1 MRRSLT
7 LTKREQRQ
15 VEKQLKKLDAAYQA
29 GRVNE
34 MIYKHKR
41 AQLIS
46 NLSRPKAAITPIEAN
61 QQGFFQTRR
70 NMEFG
75 PVPVGYWDKSPL
87 NSPARRQV
95 SDNKVR
101 ASLLSIHDNEWWN
114 DGFQESLRN
123 AAQATNPVAVEQ
135 NKAAQEASYFQQTIM
150 QANRLAGSISAD
162 TFQSTEIWNEIQSSA
177 PVMKAL
183 QRLSNSV
190 EYTVQ
195 RMRTMGVPE
204 SVARDAIRK
213 AAIAAGNTM
222 TGAGYD
228 KERAATITAMVVRG
242 ELSITGASNQ
252 VANDIQQANE
262 AVAALNTNTA
272 NTPSAMWR
280 NDYNIH
286 AIGPSGG
293 GVSLKQLQ
301 QMRNDLNNE
310 LSLENDPVA
319 RNQLVAALN
328 NLESE
333 INMRRAGI
341 SQVSNAMGPL
351 PPGVAPIATQGNGYN
366 PLNNFRA
373 NQSTMQDT
381 VAALTRGGPDLW
393 NIVNDIVTIQGN
405 MYFDYMAGE
414 PIVINENGEV
424 SNFTNMADE
433 STIFP
438 KGDFTVYSSGK
449 ASIKQLEIVLSG
461 IANALNSPHIPENE
475 KGYLRYLKNI
485 ISTHVERLRV
495 AAAINQAMPNDPF
508 NNLVNLPVNG
518 GEGLPEIIQ
527 NNANNLP
534 PTVQNQSQ
542 NPAAQHLVQQNN
554 ATVQQATQGPANNLP
569 TSQMGLN
576 NPVLQTGP
584 VAQNIGNPW
593 LETNNP
599 PPMANHPTSQMGL
612 NNPPPMGHKHYMA
625 VGNPPNAIEQLAQHR
640 YTQQEHSNIHAKG
653 YTNNIPTLPS
663 STNSQKQQN
672 QTKQN
677 QKAVAVKNDPV
688 FHYQPKSIV
697 NLGPK
702 KMPSI
707 FTAGVGGSTSTTTS
721 SRSHGGA
728 RFVNGL
734 DPRNNHRSW

>member
-15 VEKQLKKLDAAYQA
+15 VENQLKKLDAAYQA

-34 MIYKHKR
+34 MLYKHKR

-286 AIGPSGG
+286 AVGPSGG

-554 ATVQQATQGPANNLP
+554 ATVQQANNSVMQPPIVNNMLPPGGPMNNLP
-569 TSQMGLN
+569 TKNMGLEFV
-576 NPVLQTGP
+576 NPHNHHRLEPNENFEINTIPGTGP
-584 VAQNIGNPW
+584 I
-593 LETNNP
+593 P
-599 PPMANHPTSQMGL
+599 PG
-612 NNPPPMGHKHYMA
+612 
-625 VGNPPNAIEQLAQHR
+625 
-640 YTQQEHSNIHAKG
+640 IHNEMHQKG
-653 YTNNIPTLPS
+653 YTNNIPTRPMPEAPPQ
-663 STNSQKQQN
+663 TN

-677 QKAVAVKNDPV
+677 QKQKAAQQSNPNPIFKPPSLINIGPV
-688 FHYQPKSIV
+688 
-697 NLGPK
+697 GPRIGPRIGPGAL
-702 KMPSI
+702 PS
-707 FTAGVGGSTSTTTS
+707 FSLKGSTSTTTS

>member
-15 VEKQLKKLDAAYQA
+15 VENQLKKLDAAFQT
-29 GRVNE
+29 GRLNE
-34 MIYKHKR
+34 MIYKHQR

-61 QQGFFQTRR
+61 QKGFFQTRR

-75 PVPVGYWDKSPL
+75 PSPVGYWDKNPL
-87 NSPARRQV
+87 NSPASRQV
-95 SDNKVR
+95 SENKVR
-101 ASLLSIHDNEWWN
+101 ASLLSIHNNEWWN

-150 QANRLAGSISAD
+150 QANQLAGTVSAN
-162 TFQSTEIWNEIQSSA
+162 TFQSTEIWAEIQSSK

-222 TGAGYD
+222 TQSGYD

-242 ELSITGASNQ
+242 ELSITSATNQ
-252 VANDIQQANE
+252 VANDIQQANK

-272 NTPSAMWR
+272 NSPSAMWR

-286 AIGPSGG
+286 AMGPSSG
-293 GVSLKQLQ
+293 GVSLRQLQ

-319 RNQLVAALN
+319 RNQIVQALS
-328 NLESE
+328 NLEGE
-333 INMRRAGI
+333 ISMRQSGI
-341 SQVSNAMGPL
+341 SELSNGMGPL

-366 PLNNFRA
+366 PLNNFQA

-381 VAALTRGGPDLW
+381 IAALTRGGPDLW

-405 MYFDYMAGE
+405 MYYDYMAGD
-414 PIVINENGEV
+414 PIVISENGEV
-424 SNFTNMADE
+424 SNFSNMAEE

-438 KGDFTVYSSGK
+438 KGNFTVYSSGK
-449 ASIKQLEIVLSG
+449 NSISQLEIVITGLT
-461 IANALNSPHIPENE
+461 NALNSPLIPENE
-475 KGYLRYLKNI
+475 KGYLRYLKNL
-485 ISTHVERLRV
+485 ISTHIDRLRV
-495 AAAINQAMPNDPF
+495 MTSISQTMPNDPF
-508 NNLVNLPVNG
+508 NNLVNLNLPVNA
-518 GEGLPEIIQ
+518 GEGLPAIIQ

-534 PTVQNQSQ
+534 ATVQNQSQ

-554 ATVQQATQGPANNLP
+554 ATVQQVNNSVVQQNNSNVLQVNTGSPNAGNAPPPPGLNNLP
-569 TSQMGLN
+569 TFNMGLN
-576 NPVLQTGP
+576 FVKPHNHHRLEPNENFEINTIPGTGP
-584 VAQNIGNPW
+584 IPPGVH
-593 LETNNP
+593 NN
-599 PPMANHPTSQMGL
+599 M
-612 NNPPPMGHKHYMA
+612 
-625 VGNPPNAIEQLAQHR
+625 HR
-640 YTQQEHSNIHAKG
+640 KG
-653 YTNNIPTLPS
+653 YTNNLPTRPMPEAPP
-663 STNSQKQQN
+663 QAN

-677 QKAVAVKNDPV
+677 QKQKAAQQSNPNPIFVP
-688 FHYQPKSIV
+688 PSIV
-697 NLGPK
+697 NIGPRIGPGVGM
-702 KMPSI
+702 KMPT
-707 FTAGVGGSTSTTTS
+707 FPGLKGSTSTTTS

>member
-1 MRRSLT
+1 
-7 LTKREQRQ
+7 
-15 VEKQLKKLDAAYQA
+15 
-29 GRVNE
+29 

-61 QQGFFQTRR
+61 QKGFFQTRR

-75 PVPVGYWDKSPL
+75 PVPVGYWEKVTL

-101 ASLLSIHDNEWWN
+101 ASLLSIHNNEWWN

-195 RMRTMGVPE
+195 RMRTMGIPE
-204 SVARDAIRK
+204 DVARDAIRK

-272 NTPSAMWR
+272 NTPTAMWR

-286 AIGPSGG
+286 AVGPSGG

-301 QMRNDLNNE
+301 QMRQDLNNE

-319 RNQLVAALN
+319 RNQLVEALN
-328 NLESE
+328 NLEKE
-333 INMRRAGI
+333 IKVRQSGI
-341 SQVSNAMGPL
+341 SELSNAMGPL
-351 PPGVAPIATQGNGYN
+351 PPGVAPIATQGNGYD
-366 PLNNFRA
+366 PLSNFRA
-373 NQSTMQDT
+373 NQSTMETT
-381 VAALTRGGPDLW
+381 VAALTSGGPDLW
-393 NIVNDIVTIQGN
+393 NIVDDIVTIQGN
-405 MYFDYMAGE
+405 MYFDYMAGN
-414 PIVINENGEV
+414 PIIINEQGEV
-424 SNFTNMADE
+424 LPFNNMADE

-438 KGDFTVYSSGK
+438 EGSFTVYSSRK
-449 ASIKQLEIVLSG
+449 SSIRQLEIVLSG

-475 KGYLRYLKNI
+475 KGYLRYLRNI
-485 ISTHVERLRV
+485 ISYHVEKLRT
-495 AAAINQAMPNDPF
+495 AAAINQATPNDPF

-527 NNANNLP
+527 NNANNVP
-534 PTVQNQSQ
+534 PTVQNQNQ

-554 ATVQQATQGPANNLP
+554 SGIQQPIQTLPGGPMNNLP
-569 TSQMGLN
+569 TTNMGLEFVNPHNHYRLEPNENFEINTIPHRANPARNSQRNTSKGIHEQHSNKTDARSTPSNQPNKTKPKAESGSTIQPESCLPAWSRNHRHASRKRAQFGPKGNSRYFPHRFDLYN
-576 NPVLQTGP
+576 NLLSVTRRSKVRERLGSKKQPQKLVIRCHRWDTENSWEECWVQ
-584 VAQNIGNPW
+584 
-593 LETNNP
+593 
-599 PPMANHPTSQMGL
+599 PTS
-612 NNPPPMGHKHYMA
+612 P
-625 VGNPPNAIEQLAQHR
+625 
-640 YTQQEHSNIHAKG
+640 
-653 YTNNIPTLPS
+653 LP
-663 STNSQKQQN
+663 
-672 QTKQN
+672 
-677 QKAVAVKNDPV
+677 
-688 FHYQPKSIV
+688 
-697 NLGPK
+697 L
-702 KMPSI
+702 
-707 FTAGVGGSTSTTTS
+707 
-721 SRSHGGA
+721 
-728 RFVNGL
+728 
-734 DPRNNHRSW
+734 

>member
-7 LTKREQRQ
+7 LTKREQKQ
-15 VEKQLKKLDAAYQA
+15 VENQLKKLDAAYQA
-29 GRVNE
+29 GRLNE
-34 MIYKHKR
+34 LIYKHKR

-75 PVPVGYWDKSPL
+75 PSPVGYWEKSAV

-101 ASLLSIHDNEWWN
+101 ASLLSIHNNEWWN

-150 QANRLAGSISAD
+150 QANRLAGSVSAD
-162 TFQSTEIWNEIQSSA
+162 TFQSTEIWNQIQSSA
-177 PVMKAL
+177 PVMRAL

-242 ELSITGASNQ
+242 ELSVVGATNQ

-272 NTPSAMWR
+272 NTPAAMWR
-280 NDYNIH
+280 NNYNIH
-286 AIGPSGG
+286 AVGPSGG

-301 QMRNDLNNE
+301 QMRNGLNNE

-319 RNQLVAALN
+319 RNELVSALS
-328 NLESE
+328 NLENE
-333 INMRRAGI
+333 INMRRSGI
-341 SQVSNAMGPL
+341 SDLSNGLGPL

-381 VAALTRGGPDLW
+381 VAALTSGGPDLW

-405 MYFDYMAGE
+405 MYFDYMAGD
-414 PIVINENGEV
+414 PIVIDENGEAA
-424 SNFTNMADE
+424 NWTNMADE

-438 KGDFTVYSSGK
+438 EGDFTVYSSGK

-475 KGYLRYLKNI
+475 KGYLRYLKNL
-485 ISTHVERLRV
+485 ISTHVQRLRV
-495 AAAINQAMPNDPF
+495 ATAISQALPNDPF
-508 NNLVNLPVNG
+508 NNSVNLPVNA

-527 NNANNLP
+527 NNVNNLP
-534 PTVQNQSQ
+534 PTVQNQIQ
-542 NPAAQHLVQQNN
+542 NPATQHLVQQNN
-554 ATVQQATQGPANNLP
+554 ATIQQVNNSPIVQNPIVQNPIVQNIGNPVPPPSNGLPPWANIP
-569 TSQMGLN
+569 TSNMGLN
-576 NPVLQTGP
+576 NPTP
-584 VAQNIGNPW
+584 IG
-593 LETNNP
+593 
-599 PPMANHPTSQMGL
+599 HD
-612 NNPPPMGHKHYMA
+612 HYRLT
-625 VGNPPNAIEQLAQHR
+625 GNPPDGVEMLGKHR
-640 YTQQEHSNIHAKG
+640 YTKDRHEKNIHGKG

-663 STNSQKQQN
+663 SKNGQKQLN
-672 QTKQN
+672 QTKQSQN
-677 QKAVAVKNDPV
+677 AVAVKNKPE
-688 FHYQPKSIV
+688 FHYRPKSVLNI
-697 NLGPK
+697 GPSSLASRL
-702 KMPSI
+702 PSV
-707 FTAGVGGSTSTTTS
+707 FTAGISGSTSTTTS

-734 DPRNNHRSW
+734 DPRNNHRNW